1 MALYKSGIERQNL
14 LCGMAVWAYA
24 FQETRQK
31 DSMSLNQMPVKGR
44 ISYTDCEMD
53 GCFAPGRTGRFFVP
67 FRKNS
72 ETEYA
77 WSKAIKLSS
86 RYFADTKEEATE
98 DYNRVIDKNIKWYQE
113 KIRELEGTKI

>member
-113 KIRELEGTKI
+113 KIRELEGAKI